1 MAMHELRLQR
11 SDPGWPAA
19 LREIPDPPK
28 RLHLRGALAA
38 DFVAGRPWPAA
49 IAVVGARDATA
60 YGLAVAR
67 DLGRRLAE
75 NGVAV
80 VSGLAVGIDGAAH
93 RGALEAGGI
102 TLAVIGCGTDVVY
115 PRPHARL
122 RKDILANGLVL
133 GEHEPGTPAL
143 PHHFPQR
150 NRILSALALGVIV
163 VKATQ
168 RSGSISTARH
178 ALEQGREVFAVPG
191 PINSPRSRGPHALLK
206 QGARLV
212 EGVEDV
218 LAELPTLRSARLQA
232 GTAAAPGPSPLAPRH
247 AAIVEALASG
257 ASTPDAIALYL
268 GREVR
273 EILGDLLDLEL
284 RGTILR
290 GPAGGFAAAPQGRG
304 WTHGQ

>member
-1 MAMHELRLQR
+1 M
-11 SDPGWPAA
+11 
-19 LREIPDPPK
+19 
-28 RLHLRGALAA
+28 
-38 DFVAGRPWPAA
+38 
-49 IAVVGARDATA
+49 
-60 YGLAVAR
+60 
-67 DLGRRLAE
+67 
-75 NGVAV
+75 
-80 VSGLAVGIDGAAH
+80 
-93 RGALEAGGI
+93 
-102 TLAVIGCGTDVVY
+102 
-115 PRPHARL
+115 
-122 RKDILANGLVL
+122 
-133 GEHEPGTPAL
+133 
-143 PHHFPQR
+143 
-150 NRILSALALGVIV
+150 IV
-163 VKATQ
+163 VEATQ